1 MQKIISVQGNK
12 WSGKDTVAKMLQYL
26 LSTPKILHKYDL
38 YCRLKWFKKDY
49 KIVRYAD
56 KMKEMLA
63 ILLNTNVQNFEDREF
78 KEQYYVDFNTLQLI
92 HVDES
97 NINAFKDKIL
107 SDTRFTKEIKRV
119 NPNLTKNYFL
129 SIRQIL
135 QYFGTEIMRFYFG
148 DRLWILSTLN
158 NRGLNI
164 IISDQR
170 FIIENITTY
179 NLGAV
184 IIHITRPGC
193 EKSSHSSETEL
204 DKLYQD
210 KAYSYLIENNGTL
223 RDLFNN
229 CKKLVQNGLFD

>member
-38 YCRLKWFKKDY
+38 YCRLKCFKKDY

-56 KMKEMLA
+56 KMTEILA

-135 QYFGTEIMRFYFG
+135 QYFGTEIMRFFFG

-158 NRGLNI
+158 NRGSNI

-229 CKKLVQNGLFD
+229 CKKLVQDGLFD

>member
-38 YCRLKWFKKDY
+38 YCRLKQFKKDY

-158 NRGLNI
+158 NRESNI

-229 CKKLVQNGLFD
+229 CKKLVQDGLFD

>member
-26 LSTPKILHKYDL
+26 LSTPKILRKYDL

-97 NINAFKDKIL
+97 NINTFKDKIL

-158 NRGLNI
+158 NRGSNI

-229 CKKLVQNGLFD
+229 CKKLVQDGLFD

>member
-26 LSTPKILHKYDL
+26 LSTPKILHKYAL

-63 ILLNTNVQNFEDREF
+63 ILLNTNVQNFENREF

-107 SDTRFTKEIKRV
+107 SDTRFTREIKRV

-158 NRGLNI
+158 NRGSNI

-229 CKKLVQNGLFD
+229 CKKLVQDGLFD

>member
-1 MQKIISVQGNK
+1 MQKIISVLGYK

-38 YCRLKWFKKDY
+38 YCRLTWFKKDY

-158 NRGLNI
+158 NRGSNI

-229 CKKLVQNGLFD
+229 CKKLVQDGLFD

>member
-119 NPNLTKNYFL
+119 NPNLTKNYF
-129 SIRQIL
+129 
-135 QYFGTEIMRFYFG
+135 G

-158 NRGLNI
+158 NRGSNI

-229 CKKLVQNGLFD
+229 CKKLVQDGLFD

>member
-38 YCRLKWFKKDY
+38 YCRLKCFKKDY

-97 NINAFKDKIL
+97 NVNAFKDKIL
-107 SDTRFTKEIKRV
+107 SDTRFTREIKRV

-158 NRGLNI
+158 NRGSNI

-229 CKKLVQNGLFD
+229 CKKLVQDGLFD

>member
-1 MQKIISVQGNK
+1 
-12 WSGKDTVAKMLQYL
+12 
-26 LSTPKILHKYDL
+26 
-38 YCRLKWFKKDY
+38 
-49 KIVRYAD
+49 
-56 KMKEMLA
+56 MK
-63 ILLNTNVQNFEDREF
+63 
-78 KEQYYVDFNTLQLI
+78 
-92 HVDES
+92 
-97 NINAFKDKIL
+97 
-107 SDTRFTKEIKRV
+107 KEIKRV

-158 NRGLNI
+158 NRGSNI

-229 CKKLVQNGLFD
+229 CKKLVQDGLFD

>member
-38 YCRLKWFKKDY
+38 YCRLNWFKKDY

-97 NINAFKDKIL
+97 NINTFKDKIL

-158 NRGLNI
+158 NRGSNI

-229 CKKLVQNGLFD
+229 CKKLVQDGLFD